1 MSFAYI
7 SGTSEIM
14 FLKGNYRIDYQSQ
27 SDWSGFFITKYDRA
41 FEKSEDD
48 FSNKGF
54 GQLRAVKQVFPRI
67 QVESLLQ
74 KEFNYFIAL
83 ENRLAASMVRVA
95 QSMTR

>member
-1 MSFAYI
+1 MSFTYI

-41 FEKSEDD
+41 FEKSEDA

-54 GQLRAVKQVFPRI
+54 GQLRVVKPVFG
-67 QVESLLQ
+67 L
-74 KEFNYFIAL
+74 AL
-83 ENRLAASMVRVA
+83 ELRVA
-95 QSMTR
+95 HEYAEDTD